1 MKVLRAI
8 VSRNNQA
15 FMLSIVNFA
24 QKIKEYNE
32 VHRCGIVM
40 EGTYPIYLRIEMVQY
55 ANYLGY
61 Y

>member
-1 MKVLRAI
+1 MKVWRAI

-15 FMLSIVNFA
+15 FMLLIVNFA

-40 EGTYPIYLRIEMVQY
+40 VQY
-55 ANYLGY
+55 ANHLGY
-61 Y
+61 YLVLTGIYVV